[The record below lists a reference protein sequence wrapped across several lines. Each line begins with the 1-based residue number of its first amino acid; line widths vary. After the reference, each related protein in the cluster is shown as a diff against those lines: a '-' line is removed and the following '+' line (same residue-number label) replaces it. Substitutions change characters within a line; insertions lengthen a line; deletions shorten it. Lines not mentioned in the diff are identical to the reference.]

1 MPIEGPLSIVAEPQ
15 ANSIPDEL
23 RELGVILVRSGR
35 ELRDAATLD
44 AETR

>member
-1 MPIEGPLSIVAEPQ
+1 MPVGGPLSVVAERH
-15 ANSIPDEL
+15 ADFIPDEL

-44 AETR
+44 AETP